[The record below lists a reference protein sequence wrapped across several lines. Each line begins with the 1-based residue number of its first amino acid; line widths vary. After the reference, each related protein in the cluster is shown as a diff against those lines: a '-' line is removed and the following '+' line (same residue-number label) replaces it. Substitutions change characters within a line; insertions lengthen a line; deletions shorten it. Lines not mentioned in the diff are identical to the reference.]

1 VSWLPEVC
9 QKGGCKVND
18 LAQASTEKVFAVS
31 EHKVVVVR
39 TTDRKGAIFLQSGK
53 ILFMATSPDLP
64 DMHPEAVDGAVIDDA
79 ISASWTSD
87 EWAVYRVV
95 MGLLFAED
103 ASEQNASAE
112 GSSEEGSSESATS
125 TISAAPLI
133 GWFTIFDVQMAVG
146 AETGRIPVEDVVRP
160 VLQGMCEDA
169 LLKAGDEVALSGG
182 WWRRYDPG
190 VEPDLFDVAE
200 KQADGPLTDVMSGT
214 VRHFLRRQIRG
225 AQGSPGML
233 HASFSDRPRR
243 TTEALVERGLFERPK
258 KRSYAFDDLGGPQNY
273 AYVTGRLAEWLE
285 TGGVDLDFHHKDN
298 PSLASAPGAASA
310 AA

>member
-1 VSWLPEVC
+1 
-9 QKGGCKVND
+9 
-18 LAQASTEKVFAVS
+18 
-31 EHKVVVVR
+31 
-39 TTDRKGAIFLQSGK
+39 
-53 ILFMATSPDLP
+53 MATTTGSS
-64 DMHPEAVDGAVIDDA
+64 DMDPQAVGAEAVDGAVIDDA
-79 ISASWTSD
+79 ISSSWTSD

-103 ASEQNASAE
+103 ASE
-112 GSSEEGSSESATS
+112 EGSSESAARS
-125 TISAAPLI
+125 IGMASIGAAPLT

-146 AETGRIPVEDVVRP
+146 AETGRIPSEDVVRR

-169 LLKAGDEVALSGG
+169 LVKAGDEVALSGG
-182 WWRRYDPG
+182 WWRRYDPTL
-190 VEPDLFDVAE
+190 VADLLGVAE
-200 KQADGPLTDVMSGT
+200 KQAGGPLTDVMRGT
-214 VRHFLRRQIRG
+214 VRHFLTRQMRG
-225 AQGSPGML
+225 AEGSPGML

-258 KRSYAFDDLGGPQNY
+258 KRSYAFDDLESPVNH

-285 TGGVDLDFHHKDN
+285 TGGVDLDWRHKEN